1 MGNPPPEHD
10 DVAASRA
17 PRQHPPPQP
26 TGERVTYAI
35 TNLIR
40 VSGLCLALKTGLLD
54 VPLDTRILAVAAFMM
69 AGAQG
74 IEVII
79 GALTAPRR

>member
-1 MGNPPPEHD
+1 
-10 DVAASRA
+10 
-17 PRQHPPPQP
+17 
-26 TGERVTYAI
+26 VTYAI

-54 VPLDTRILAVAAFMM
+54 QPLDTRILAVAAFMM